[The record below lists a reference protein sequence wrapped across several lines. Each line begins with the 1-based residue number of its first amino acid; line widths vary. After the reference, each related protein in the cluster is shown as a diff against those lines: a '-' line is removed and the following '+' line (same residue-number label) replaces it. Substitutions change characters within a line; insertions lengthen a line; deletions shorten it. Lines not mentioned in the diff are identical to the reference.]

1 MHALSSQPGRHVL
14 DGTIR
19 VFLAE
24 ALLLPTGLLTT
35 AFLTRRLGPEGYGL
49 SLVGLLFLLL
59 GEFSAGEI
67 AMVRSMFPW
76 RTTSKQ
82 DPGEV

>member
-1 MHALSSQPGRHVL
+1 MSPPSLQPGRHVL

-49 SLVGLLFLLL
+49 FLLAAPL
-59 GEFSAGEI
+59 
-67 AMVRSMFPW
+67 VL
-76 RTTSKQ
+76 
-82 DPGEV
+82 